1 MLDTLCE
8 PPLIEKIRYEEDH
21 EGMLW
26 EIDVFLGENEG
37 LVMAEVEL
45 KTEKQHVC
53 LPAWIDKE
61 VSGDS
66 RYFNVNLVKNPFRKW
81 HHG

>member
-37 LVMAEVEL
+37 LVLAEVEL
-45 KTEKQHVC
+45 EAEEQHVS

-61 VSGDS
+61 VSEDP

-81 HHG
+81 HHA